1 MVLYVKQKIGTIQPT
16 KFRTVLVVVP
26 ADIATDST
34 FPFNPPEKV
43 IIRIDRDKLI
53 VEKVP

>member
-1 MVLYVKQKIGTIQPT
+1 MKQKIGTIQRT